1 MDLLHPTS
9 SAGIDPHPPPPPS
22 RADRLAEFER
32 RELAWLQVVER
43 IELLEVYGG
52 RAVDEAPRELLDQVL
67 GEDLPRL
74 LLLAADG
81 AHELRE
87 AREQAAHYR
96 QILGQ
101 VSDLLRHS
109 IEAGR

>member
-1 MDLLHPTS
+1 MDLLQPTT
-9 SAGIDPHPPPPPS
+9 PPLPS
-22 RADRLAEFER
+22 RTERLAEFER
-32 RELAWLQVVER
+32 RELVWLQVVER
-43 IELLEVYGG
+43 VQLIEGYGPHVLDGAPRNLLE
-52 RAVDEAPRELLDQVL
+52 QVL
-67 GEDLPRL
+67 CDDLPRL
-74 LLLAADG
+74 LMLAADG
-81 AHELRE
+81 AHEIRE